1 MKNQTEPI
9 MEDSVTTAYVSVLET
24 TRMDL
29 LNSARKCHEGERAA
43 RKLGDTLK
51 ADKLKGDSL
60 GLKVVANMIYEVL
73 NRSVDDW
80 GKVEEA
86 YRTKGGTA

>member
-29 LNSARKCHEGERAA
+29 LRRFPQVLWAGAFGRRRA
-43 RKLGDTLK
+43 
-51 ADKLKGDSL
+51 
-60 GLKVVANMIYEVL
+60 
-73 NRSVDDW
+73 
-80 GKVEEA
+80 
-86 YRTKGGTA
+86 